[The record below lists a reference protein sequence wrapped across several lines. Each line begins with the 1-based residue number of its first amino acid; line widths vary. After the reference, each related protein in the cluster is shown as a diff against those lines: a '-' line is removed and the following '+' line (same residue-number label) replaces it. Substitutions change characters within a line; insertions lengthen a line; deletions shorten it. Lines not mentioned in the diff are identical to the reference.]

1 MEALKRAIP
10 TQLRQW
16 LSRKRFALGRK
27 MLWADRLTDFSALRR
42 VTPYR
47 PAYGW
52 GRGQCLDRYYI
63 EQFLAAH
70 ASDIQGHV
78 LEVAEPEYTV
88 KFGGN
93 RVTQTGV
100 IDLDPRNPKA
110 TLHEDLT
117 SATGIADNTYDC
129 ILCTQTLIYIYDF
142 QAAIRTLHRILKPGG
157 VLLATFPGIA
167 QLCPQSMIGAGQDYW
182 RFTRHS
188 ARIAFE
194 SVFGEAGVQV
204 KTYGNVLTATAML
217 HGLVRAEFTSAEVD
231 HHDPEYEVTIAV
243 RARKDGQ

>member
-10 TQLRQW
+10 TRLRQW

-27 MLWADRLTDFSALRR
+27 MLWADCLTDFSTLRR

-52 GRGQCLDRYYI
+52 NRGQCVDRYYI
-63 EQFLAAH
+63 EKFLAAH

-78 LEVAEPEYTV
+78 LEVAEPEYTL

-93 RVTQTGV
+93 RVTQTDIV
-100 IDLDPRNPKA
+100 DLDPHNPKS
-110 TLHEDLT
+110 TLREDLT
-117 SATGIADNTYDC
+117 SAAGVADNTFDC
-129 ILCTQTLIYIYDF
+129 VICTQTLSYIYDF
-142 QAAIRTLHRILKPGG
+142 HAAIRTLHRILKPGG

-182 RFTRHS
+182 RLTRHS

-194 SVFGEAGVQV
+194 QEFADANVQIE
-204 KTYGNVLTATAML
+204 THGNVLTAMAML
-217 HGLVRAEFTSAEVD
+217 HGLVSAEFTAEELD
-231 HHDPEYEVTIAV
+231 HHDPDYEVTIAV
-243 RARKDGQ
+243 RARKDAQ

>member
-10 TQLRQW
+10 TRLRQW

-52 GRGQCLDRYYI
+52 NRGQCLDRYYI
-63 EQFLAAH
+63 EKFLAGH

-78 LEVAEPEYTV
+78 LEVAEPEYTL
-88 KFGGN
+88 KFGGD
-93 RVTQTGV
+93 RVTRSEV
-100 IDLDPRNPKA
+100 IDLDSHNPKA
-110 TLHEDLT
+110 TLREDLT
-117 SATGIADNTYDC
+117 LATGIPDNSFDC

-167 QLCPQSMIGAGQDYW
+167 QLCPQSMIGVGQDYW
-182 RFTRHS
+182 RLTRHS

-194 SVFGEAGVQV
+194 SVFGDTNVQIE
-204 KTYGNVLTATAML
+204 TYGNVLTATAML
-217 HGLVRAEFTSAEVD
+217 HGLVSAEFTAEEVD

-243 RARKDGQ
+243 RARKD